1 MAIGDHVEKK
11 ESGRSSD
18 PNVKWIGAKY
28 TKEDAQDALV
38 IEAFNALHKKFG
50 GNAKWLLAEVIMEVA
65 IQNKVVDEQEATV
78 EVEED

>member
-18 PNVKWIGAKY
+18 PNIKWIGAKY

-38 IEAFNALHKKFG
+38 IEAFNALQSKFG
-50 GNAKWLLAEVIMEVA
+50 GNAKWLLAELIMEVA
-65 IQNKVVDEQEATV
+65 IQNRVVDSV
-78 EVEED
+78 ETSVEED